1 MGLLSKFLAS
11 IDRLKSEFE
20 NRFKLVMLRLMFP
33 NSKLKE
39 GMNTDKQGVVQRGQ
53 RAVVPS
59 IFLFASGIIITFVGI
74 GLTGYGIF
82 KILGTT
88 PFMGIMVDAQGNPL
102 PIEGYPFMWSG
113 MVISGVGS
121 ILCFI
126 AGYNILQRREDAVI
140 SRLVHS
146 MTPNTMYTK

>member
-1 MGLLSKFLAS
+1 M
-11 IDRLKSEFE
+11 D
-20 NRFKLVMLRLMFP
+20 
-33 NSKLKE
+33 
-39 GMNTDKQGVVQRGQ
+39 TDKQLLMQRGQ

-82 KILGTT
+82 KILDTT

-102 PIEGYPFMWSG
+102 PIEGYSFMWSG
-113 MVISGVGS
+113 LAISGIGS

-126 AGYNILQRREDAVI
+126 AGYNIFQRREDAVI
-140 SRLVHS
+140 SRLINAH
-146 MTPNTMYTK
+146 TPNTKYTK